1 MKAQQINNLLAKHEQ
16 AMEYLKFI
24 ADSKDAITRCQ
35 DNMVEVEKSP
45 LLPRSSK
52 DLFISQYQETLQ
64 EWRECHSRYVA
75 RYADTMRELVEPY
88 LPIAEDNGA
97 TYLVTSYELVKT
109 A

>member
-1 MKAQQINNLLAKHEQ
+1 MNRQQITDLLAMHEQ
-16 AMEYLKFI
+16 AIQYLSQI
-24 ADSKDAITRCQ
+24 ANAKEAILRCQ
-35 DNMVEVEKSP
+35 NNMVDIEKSP
-45 LLPRSSK
+45 LLPRSNK
-52 DLFISQYQETLQ
+52 DLFIAQYQETIQ

-97 TYLVTSYELVKT
+97 TYLVTSYELVK